1 MPETLF
7 TKAYWSADGS
17 NDGTQPSCASGYL
30 SRDRFGNSGNR
41 YHGCVHHSSTKV
53 HYDASGTTGN
63 PCTNIGSTEWVGGGK
78 NGDGNQVDFTGR
90 SRNFEN
96 APAALKCINVNIT
109 GPNLVAWSND
119 RRMLGAGAKDNN
131 GTFKNFYT
139 QALFGIS
146 TDAGQSIGFCTNI
159 ANLNVQVHSDGKT
172 CYDML
177 DAAVRNTQGQQY
189 CNIEANKTDPKC
201 KCINVSGSGFA
212 ERCKSNPSWSGCD
225 EINTAAAGYESVGVL
240 QTLTGLTGGADCLVP
255 GICSGSVYTPIE
267 TPQACA
273 NQIAICDQ
281 VQKIDVGKL
290 EEAAQLRA
298 FQSCNINFSGPP
310 GTSPTSPTSPIVS
323 LLPPSVSTFIPVSLN
338 DLQTDRN
345 KQYGAGGISFV
356 SFASMCVIVIIIVVL
371 SSGGGGGPSGPTRFR
386 RR

>member
-1 MPETLF
+1 M
-7 TKAYWSADGS
+7 
-17 NDGTQPSCASGYL
+17 CAKTCGDKIQYANGQL
-30 SRDRFGNSGNR
+30 
-41 YHGCVHHSSTKV
+41 
-53 HYDASGTTGN
+53 GN
-63 PCTNIGSTEWVGGGK
+63 PCQGAEKIRHIDPNENLNGGGQGAFECTWNSINETTLQAMYNEAKYTNSVIADKGSVYEQLLFGVRVGGYNTEGQGFCENTANLQKEVGGG
-78 NGDGNQVDFTGR
+78 
-90 SRNFEN
+90 
-96 APAALKCINVNIT
+96 
-109 GPNLVAWSND
+109 
-119 RRMLGAGAKDNN
+119 
-131 GTFKNFYT
+131 
-139 QALFGIS
+139 
-146 TDAGQSIGFCTNI
+146 
-159 ANLNVQVHSDGKT
+159 T
-172 CYDML
+172 CYDKL
-177 DAAVRNTQGQQY
+177 AERVSETTLRQRGIEY
-189 CNIEANKTDPKC
+189 CNIAANKTDPKC